1 MILHELI
8 KYLRCSIDEEI
19 MKIVLLLMVK
29 SQRKWVKLN
38 MKYHSGEKSQ
48 IQSINLLFWNCI
60 HVILFALIVI
70 HLQMQQGW
78 FFFNFQFW

>member
-38 MKYHSGEKSQ
+38 MKY
-48 IQSINLLFWNCI
+48 
-60 HVILFALIVI
+60 
-70 HLQMQQGW
+70 
-78 FFFNFQFW
+78 